1 MQSSGVK
8 AALALASS
16 MKGLVILAD
25 PPHAMH
31 SVFSS
36 TEYLASFFDPVPSFF
51 DPVLKELSLPV
62 ERDDNLGLVSLLDM
76 NDAPTR
82 EKMVRATGAETTIG
96 STHRVPSTGFT
107 RSRDETMP
115 NSVVTT
121 GKVTTTAI

>member
-1 MQSSGVK
+1 
-8 AALALASS
+8 

-31 SVFSS
+31 SVFFS
-36 TEYLASFFDPVPSFF
+36 TEYLASFF